1 MQSHNACGLC
11 RVEIDHLTVKSGKD
25 VLIQDINMIF
35 HCGELTALIG
45 KNGAGKTTL
54 IKAILGQRPHTGSIT
69 FVGHNETK
77 AKQPLIGYVPQQLD
91 FDKSSPVSVA
101 DFCLAAIRRRPAW
114 LGFSKKDLSQL
125 KDRLAALKVEHR
137 LFSRLGD
144 LSGGELQKVLLAAA
158 LEPLPD
164 LLILDEPVSGVD
176 AMGLELFYQTVCR
189 LRDEHHIAILL
200 VSHDLD
206 LIRQYADRV
215 VLIDKTILTQGSIDD
230 VFESAAFQN
239 AFGYLPRER
248 SRQP

>member
-1 MQSHNACGLC
+1 M
-11 RVEIDHLTVKSGKD
+11 
-25 VLIQDINMIF
+25 
-35 HCGELTALIG
+35 
-45 KNGAGKTTL
+45 
-54 IKAILGQRPHTGSIT
+54 
-69 FVGHNETK
+69 
-77 AKQPLIGYVPQQLD
+77 
-91 FDKSSPVSVA
+91 
-101 DFCLAAIRRRPAW
+101 
-114 LGFSKKDLSQL
+114 
-125 KDRLAALKVEHR
+125 
-137 LFSRLGD
+137 
-144 LSGGELQKVLLAAA
+144 LLAAA

-248 SRQP
+248 ILQP